1 MKLRYILYASL
12 TGLLLS
18 GPIQAQ
24 EQPSRGRQADEL
36 FQSMDYA
43 RAAALYEKLVD
54 IKRPRTSDLERLAY
68 SYLYLNRYDEAESWY
83 ARALQA
89 PKASKE
95 TYLNYARAL
104 QQQGKY
110 AKAKEQYQLY
120 ASKFGSD
127 KGIDRAIK
135 GIDSAIVWSNNP
147 SGHTVKNEEKINT
160 VYADFGYSPSSV
172 HKGLFTTEPNRVLGS
187 KSGMTG
193 HSYLRMYSVES
204 TPDGTLNVPL
214 HLFGNFNDAKYHV
227 GPVSIDAENDIYYVT
242 RTYPGMSDVQRFQ
255 AHGRR
260 WAKQNLELLIYTKEG
275 NDWRAESFPYN
286 DAKRYSLGHASLSAD
301 GNTLYFASD
310 MPGGLGGVDIW
321 YSEKQKDGSWG
332 KPKNVGPEV
341 NTEGDEMF
349 PSVYDSTIYFASNG
363 HVGMGGLDLYKSK
376 IQQHTFSRS
385 INLGYPLNSAGDDF
399 CFVVA
404 DSNPSYYRGYLSS
417 NRKGGQGSDD
427 VYSFSFRKPEIKV
440 LLEVVVRNKANES
453 LIEAGTVALMDKNR
467 KIISSGLTDVK
478 GGIQFK
484 LQPDTEYVI
493 LGQKHGLLPD
503 SLSLSAFQASKDT
516 TIRITLDLKPEF
528 TKGDRF
534 VLEDIHYD
542 LDKYFI
548 RKDAAVIL
556 DRLVKTM
563 KEHPSLKIELSSHTD
578 SRASSR
584 YNEVLS
590 QNRAQAAVDYIVS
603 QGISRNRLVAKG
615 YGETRLVNR
624 CADGVSCT
632 EQEHQANRRT
642 EVEILAF

>member
-1 MKLRYILYASL
+1 MKLRYIIYSSL

-18 GPIQAQ
+18 GNIQAQ
-24 EQPSRGRQADEL
+24 EQPSQGRQADEL

-54 IKRPRTSDLERLAY
+54 TKRPRTSDLERLAY
-68 SYLYLNRYDEAESWY
+68 SYLYLNMYDQAESWY
-83 ARALQA
+83 ARAVQA

-110 AKAKEQYQLY
+110 VKAREQYQLY
-120 ASKFGSD
+120 TSQFGQD
-127 KGIDRAIK
+127 KGIDRSIQ
-135 GIDSAIVWSNNP
+135 GIDSAIVWTNNP
-147 SGHTVKNEEKINT
+147 SAYVVKNESAVNT
-160 VYADFGYSPSSV
+160 VYADFGYFPLAAD
-172 HKGLFTTEPNRVLGS
+172 KGLLTTEPNRILGS

-193 HSYLRMYSVES
+193 HSYLRMYSVER

-214 HLFGNFNDAKYHV
+214 HLFGDFNDAKYHV
-227 GPVSIDAENDIYYVT
+227 GPVAIDAKNQIYYVT
-242 RTYPGMSDVQRFQ
+242 RTYPGKRDAQRFQ
-255 AHGRR
+255 EHGMR
-260 WAKQNLELLIYTKEG
+260 WAKQNLELIIYTKEG
-275 NDWRAESFPYN
+275 SGWHAESFPYN
-286 DAKRYSLGHASLSAD
+286 DAKRYSLGHASLSED
-301 GNTLYFASD
+301 GKTLYFASD

-321 YSEKQKDGSWG
+321 YSEKLQDGSWG
-332 KPKNVGPEV
+332 TPKNAGPEV
-341 NTEGDEMF
+341 NTESDEMF
-349 PSVYDSTIYFASNG
+349 PSIHYSTLYFSSNG
-363 HVGMGGLDLYKSK
+363 HIGMGGLDLFKAEGQKS
-376 IQQHTFSRS
+376 TFSKPV
-385 INLGYPLNSAGDDF
+385 NLRYPLNSAGDDF
-399 CFVVA
+399 CFIIA
-404 DSNPSYYRGYLSS
+404 ESNPTYISGYLSS

-427 VYSFSFRKPEIKV
+427 IYSFSLRKPDVKV
-440 LLEVVVRNKANES
+440 LLEVNLRNKDNGKPIDNG
-453 LIEAGTVALMDKNR
+453 LVNLMDKNR
-467 KIISSGLTDVK
+467 QIISSGLTDGK

-484 LQPDTEYVI
+484 LEPHLGYAL

-503 SLSLSAFQASKDT
+503 SVSLPIINANRDT
-516 TIRITLDLKPEF
+516 TIKVTLELKPEF

-563 KEHPSLKIELSSHTD
+563 KDHPSLKIELSSHTD
-578 SRASSR
+578 SRGSAR

-603 QGISRNRLVAKG
+603 QGISRNRLIAKG
-615 YGETRLVNR
+615 YGETRLTNR
-624 CADGVSCT
+624 CADGISCT

-642 EVEILAF
+642 EVEILEF